1 MRGSASGGIPPLPRS
16 SITDLTG
23 RIPAGRPVW
32 EPAAQQVIT
41 GADGGQ
47 RIVVEIQRDET
58 LLQVHWAAIEA
69 FGKWPAPSAFVGGPN
84 TTPQWPG
91 FGRTRR
97 DPLFVLVHVQH
108 LSGIEAVT
116 AASDATIE
124 A

>member
-32 EPAAQQVIT
+32 EPAAQQVTT

-69 FGKWPAPSAFVGGPN
+69 FGKWPAPSAFVGGSN
-84 TTPQWPG
+84 KTPAWMG
-91 FGRTRR
+91 FGRAGGGPFFGLVFL
-97 DPLFVLVHVQH
+97 PL
-108 LSGIEAVT
+108 SAGI
-116 AASDATIE
+116 
-124 A
+124 